1 MGTNALKKGI
11 YHKIQ
16 LFDNI
21 YLFRGVKKFLNE
33 TNFIGNKMK
42 R

>member
-21 YLFRGVKKFLNE
+21 YLFRGVKKKKYIKNA
-33 TNFIGNKMK
+33 NNC
-42 R
+42 